1 MNWEVTLIIH
11 YTFTSQIVI
20 SFTIPGKPIPLQRS
34 RYSAKIGGFYDPSST
49 DKKQVWLQIARH
61 KPKRPF
67 AGDVRIFMMF
77 FLERPKHHY
86 RTGKYKHLLKDRCKD
101 IIYHSVKPDLD
112 NLCKFYIDLLGMN
125 KGFYIDDSQICVIQ
139 AEKKYGEPK
148 TIVIIEEI

>member
-1 MNWEVTLIIH
+1 M
-11 YTFTSQIVI
+11 I

-77 FLERPKHHY
+77 FLPRPKHHY

-101 IIYHSVKPDLD
+101 VIYHSIKPDLD
-112 NLCKFYIDLLGMN
+112 NLVKFYSDLIAGKDRM
-125 KGFYIDDSQICVIQ
+125 IHDDSQICVIQ
-139 AEKKYGEPK
+139 AEKKYGNPPR
-148 TIVIIEEI
+148 TIVIVEEIP